1 MHISIRP
8 RRFAYALRQ
17 EFRRGPLHR
26 LFWKYREHTMIPE
39 LRYVRNLELASKYRE
54 IPGCIV
60 ECGVWRGGM
69 SAGLAELMGYE
80 RDYFLFDSFE
90 GLPPASKLDGVEAPA
105 WQRPENARNFSNC
118 TASKSEAEEAMRMSG
133 APRYQLVKGWFKDT
147 LPSFAPPG
155 KIAVLRLDGD
165 WYESTIVCLEH
176 LFPHLA
182 ENALVIVD
190 DYYAWEGCT
199 RATNEFVSRLH
210 PGVVLRLKQ
219 YDNDVCFFERRI
231 TPEWI
236 PEVETI
242 GDLQG
247 TR

>member
-1 MHISIRP
+1 
-8 RRFAYALRQ
+8 
-17 EFRRGPLHR
+17 
-26 LFWKYREHTMIPE
+26 
-39 LRYVRNLELASKYRE
+39 
-54 IPGCIV
+54 
-60 ECGVWRGGM
+60 
-69 SAGLAELMGYE
+69 
-80 RDYFLFDSFE
+80 
-90 GLPPASKLDGVEAPA
+90 
-105 WQRPENARNFSNC
+105 
-118 TASKSEAEEAMRMSG
+118 MSG

-147 LPSFAPPG
+147 VPSFAPPG